1 MPRAEGPEAVV
12 QGRSQRVV
20 IAQVERVASR
30 LARVLGLLLAA
41 GLVAGAAAS
50 GPRALHVQPSP
61 LEALVPGLNEG
72 PAEARFDFAVL
83 VLDALI
89 AEHQAELE
97 QARLERP
104 RSPATQQKLHRWG
117 AATTAFLNDLR
128 VAQATL
134 YTAREVEVHRDVHGP
149 LVLRVDGSPIWVAWP
164 RVEKQ
169 WTLERALAEAFC
181 RRHACPVLGETAS
194 RPVRAGVAGGR
205 ADGGSWS
212 LMQGQWPAW
221 ESGDGVRCEFGDVS
235 DRASKATRCERL
247 ATELRSLVPMLQEAA
262 LPVRDI
268 QWEQLGIVSEPGSP
282 QHRLRVNDRG
292 DYLRAAL
299 PALAS
304 EPVDWNAVGQWLNA
318 RLRGR
323 PARATVLPARQ

>member
-12 QGRSQRVV
+12 HARGQ
-20 IAQVERVASR
+20 AERVAWR
-30 LARVLGLLLAA
+30 LARVLGVLLAA
-41 GLVAGAAAS
+41 GLLAGAGAS
-50 GPRALHVQPSP
+50 SPRALHVQPSP

-104 RSPATQQKLHRWG
+104 RNPASQLKLLRWG
-117 AATTAFLNDLR
+117 AAVSAFLHDLR
-128 VAQATL
+128 MAQAAL
-134 YTAREVEVHRDVHGP
+134 YAAREVEVHRDVHGP
-149 LVLRVDGSPIWVAWP
+149 LVLQIDGAPTWLAWP
-164 RVEKQ
+164 RVEAQ
-169 WTLERALAEAFC
+169 WALERDLANTFC
-181 RRHACPVLGETAS
+181 RRHACPVAGETVP
-194 RPVRAGVAGGR
+194 RPATAGVAGGR

-212 LMQGQWPAW
+212 LMQGRWPAW
-221 ESGDGVRCEFGDVS
+221 ESADGVRCEFVDLS
-235 DRASKATRCERL
+235 DRASRAVLCQRL
-247 ATELRSLVPMLQEAA
+247 TTELRSLVPMLQEAA

-282 QHRLRVNDRG
+282 QHRLKVNDRG

-304 EPVDWNAVGQWLNA
+304 EPVDWSAVGQWLSA
-318 RLRGR
+318 RMQGR
-323 PARATVLPARQ
+323 PARATVLPARH

>member
-1 MPRAEGPEAVV
+1 MVTGHA
-12 QGRSQRVV
+12 
-20 IAQVERVASR
+20 ERVAWR
-30 LARVLGLLLAA
+30 VARVLGTLLAA
-41 GLVAGAAAS
+41 GLIAGAAAS
-50 GPRALHVQPSP
+50 APRVLHVQPSP

-104 RSPATQQKLHRWG
+104 RSPASQQKLLRWG
-117 AATTAFLNDLR
+117 AATAAFLNDLR
-128 VAQATL
+128 MAQAAL
-134 YTAREVEVHRDVHGP
+134 YIAREVEVHRDVHGP
-149 LVLRVDGSPIWVAWP
+149 LVLWIDGSPTWVAWP
-164 RVEKQ
+164 RVETQ

-181 RRHACPVLGETAS
+181 RRHACAVPGEAAS
-194 RPVRAGVAGGR
+194 RPVTAEVAGRR
-205 ADGGSWS
+205 ADQGSWS
-212 LMQGQWPAW
+212 LVQGRWPTW
-221 ESGDGVRCEFGDVS
+221 ESADGVRCEFGDVS
-235 DRASKATRCERL
+235 DRAAKATRCQRL
-247 ATELRSLVPMLQEAA
+247 TTELRSLVPMFQEAA
-262 LPVRDI
+262 LPVGDI
-268 QWEQLGIVSEPGSP
+268 QWEQLGIAGDPGSP

-304 EPVDWNAVGQWLNA
+304 ESVDWNAVGQWLNA

>member
-1 MPRAEGPEAVV
+1 MMTGHAE
-12 QGRSQRVV
+12 R
-20 IAQVERVASR
+20 IAWE
-30 LARVLGLLLAA
+30 LARMLGVLLAA
-41 GLVAGAAAS
+41 GLIAGAAAS
-50 GPRALHVQPSP
+50 APRVLHVQPSP

-104 RSPATQQKLHRWG
+104 RSPASRQKLLRWG
-117 AATTAFLNDLR
+117 AATAAFLNDLR
-128 VAQATL
+128 MAQAAL

-149 LVLRVDGSPIWVAWP
+149 LVLWIDGSPTWVAWP
-164 RVEKQ
+164 RVETQ

-181 RRHACPVLGETAS
+181 RRHACAVPGEAAS
-194 RPVRAGVAGGR
+194 RPVTAEVADRR
-205 ADGGSWS
+205 ADQGSWS
-212 LMQGQWPAW
+212 LVQGRWPAW
-221 ESGDGVRCEFGDVS
+221 ESADGVRCEFGDVS
-235 DRASKATRCERL
+235 DRAAKATRCQRL
-247 ATELRSLVPMLQEAA
+247 TAELRSLVPMLQEAA
-262 LPVRDI
+262 LPVGDI
-268 QWEQLGIVSEPGSP
+268 QWEQLGIAGEPGSP

-304 EPVDWNAVGQWLNA
+304 ESVDWNAVGQWLNA